1 MATLFFAL
9 VILTF
14 STIVFCYIHI
24 LKTIHNIKEENSSV
38 TSSHNNLTHLNKI
51 EKRTLKKVLT
61 YILIFILQYVPI
73 LIYNIFKF
81 LKVKNYF

>member
-1 MATLFFAL
+1 LYFAT
-9 VILTF
+9 
-14 STIVFCYIHI
+14 YI
-24 LKTIHNIKEENSSV
+24 LKTIHNNKEENSSV
-38 TSSHNNLTHLNKI
+38 TSSHNNLLHFNKI